1 MLSNTASTVTF
12 ASCLIKQTG
21 SVEANDAVNLKA
33 ASIVTSHLSL
43 VSSSR
48 VTVDDAVNL
57 SAAFIV
63 TSLCLSCHQV
73 DDSAGVG
80 LIWQFSEAGLH
91 K

>member
-1 MLSNTASTVTF
+1 M
-12 ASCLIKQTG
+12 
-21 SVEANDAVNLKA
+21 
-33 ASIVTSHLSL
+33 
-43 VSSSR
+43 SSSR
-48 VTVDDAVNL
+48 VTVDDAVDL

-91 K
+91 E